1 VYLSTGSV
9 ADWDT
14 VTSMNGTS
22 RTLCPVT
29 VTVVLVAV
37 LSPVTVTP
45 VSVVPPTSVTK
56 DLALDNPASREE
68 LSIAEV
74 RAPDWADANA
84 IDRAWNQVPAWTARN
99 STVSTIGSAITI
111 STDDE
116 PRSPRFAD
124 CLVLDR
130 RMVVAACY
138 RISLALLTM

>member
-1 VYLSTGSV
+1 VYLSTGRV

-22 RTLCPVT
+22 RTLWPVT

-45 VSVVPPTSVTK
+45 VNVVPPTSAAK
-56 DLALDNPASREE
+56 DRAL
-68 LSIAEV
+68 
-74 RAPDWADANA
+74 DWADANA

-116 PRSPRFAD
+116 PRSPRISHRLD
-124 CLVLDR
+124 LDR
-130 RMVVAACY
+130 RMIVAY
-138 RISLALLTM
+138 RISLALLTT